1 MGAVA
6 SFSITRYPA
15 RRAPGAMAGMVTGR
29 RALAATPGLRFAR
42 QLGTGAG
49 SSMGFGADLR
59 RWATFAVWEDEA
71 ALEAFLS
78 DSAVAARW
86 QVRGEETWTV
96 RLRPLSAWGAWG
108 GARPLREVGAEVDG
122 QEGDA
127 PVAVLT
133 RARIGV
139 RHWRAFS
146 RSVPP
151 VEAHLRAQPGLL
163 AVLGIGE
170 APVGLL
176 ATFSLWRSAADLEGF
191 AHGGGP
197 HAEVVRRTRAE
208 GWFSEEL
215 FARFRPYGSTGT
227 WEGRDPLAGVRRGGG
242 KGS

>member
-1 MGAVA
+1 MGTVA
-6 SFSITRYPA
+6 SFSLTRYPA
-15 RRAPGAMAGMVTGR
+15 HLALGAMTGVVTGR
-29 RALAATPGLRFAR
+29 RALGATPGLRFAR

-49 SSMGFGADLR
+49 SSMGFGVDLR

-71 ALEAFLS
+71 ALEAFLA
-78 DSAVAARW
+78 DSPVAARW
-86 QVRGEETWTV
+86 DRRGEETWTV
-96 RLRPLSAWGAWG
+96 RLRPLSARGAWG
-108 GARPLREVGAEVDG
+108 GARPLPEAGVGVEG

-133 RARIGV
+133 RARIAV

-151 VEAHLRAQPGLL
+151 VEAQLRGRPGLL

-170 APVGLL
+170 APLGLQ
-176 ATFSLWRSAADLEGF
+176 ATFSLWRSAADLEAF
-191 AHGGGP
+191 AYRAGS

-208 GWFSEEL
+208 GWFTEEL

-227 WEGRDPLAGVRRGGG
+227 WEGGDPLAGVRGGG
-242 KGS
+242 NGS